1 MKYIAKVKY
10 SGDKELEEK
19 WAFLAKDELGIVGLV
34 TSVIGL
40 YNKGYVLY
48 DTAQKALRLAKN
60 NGFNKVKLVIFEKQE
75 DGMPF
80 IEAEIP

>member
-1 MKYIAKVKY
+1 MKYMPKVDY
-10 SGDKELEEK
+10 SGDKGQGE
-19 WAFLAKDELGIVGLV
+19 WAFLATDVSGEATLV

-40 YNKGYVLY
+40 YNKGYTLY
-48 DTAQKALRLAKN
+48 DSAQDALQLAKN
-60 NGFNKVKLVIFEKQE
+60 FGFNKVKLVIFEKQE